1 VSIRRSTYLREV
13 VTRLS
18 ESDLRQALAF
28 VHEAAAVGGPDPF
41 PPPVLALL
49 RQIVPCAAVSWHEW
63 RVGDGRV
70 RIHLLSGDAER
81 TAAVWDAY
89 PHYRHEDPLPGGCPG
104 VGPCMPRIAAR
115 TIRLSDL
122 VSNRAFRS
130 SGLYAHVCRPLG
142 VNHVMKL
149 FLPVRKG
156 IARSFVFDRKRRDFS
171 DRDVAVV
178 DVLLPH
184 LLDLEDRARWRRLG
198 AALAG
203 DRQSDVE
210 TVDRLTSRE
219 REILALVGEGL
230 SNAEIAA
237 ELWIAPGTVRKHLDN
252 VYAKLGVRNRTAA
265 VARVRRL
272 P

>member
-1 VSIRRSTYLREV
+1 LCPYGDRRIFESA

-18 ESDLRQALAF
+18 ESDLRRALAF
-28 VHEAAAVGGPDPF
+28 VHEAGAIDGPDPF

-49 RQIVPCAAVSWHEW
+49 RRLVPCAAVSWHEW
-63 RVGDGRV
+63 RVDDGRV
-70 RIHLLSGDAER
+70 RIQLSSTDAER
-81 TAAVWDAY
+81 TASVWEAY

-104 VGPCMPRIAAR
+104 FGRCMPRIVGR

-122 VSNRAFRS
+122 VSNRAFRG

-149 FLPVRKG
+149 FLPVRAG
-156 IARSFVFDRKRRDFS
+156 IARSVVFDRKRRDFG

-184 LLDLEDRARWRRLG
+184 LLDLEDRARWRRLAPRKDDADG
-198 AALAG
+198 
-203 DRQSDVE
+203 RE
-210 TVDRLTSRE
+210 RLTSRE
-219 REILALVGEGL
+219 CEILGLVGEGF

-237 ELWIAPGTVRKHLDN
+237 RLWIAPGTVRKHLDN
-252 VYAKLGVRNRTAA
+252 VYAKLGVHNRTAA
-265 VARVRRL
+265 VARVHRQV
-272 P
+272 